1 MTAPLLLRGV
11 DLAAF
16 AVALVNR
23 LHTGGVVVAASGPAG
38 FVEALRHDWP
48 GTRSQLYWAARLT
61 LVNRVEDLAAFDAV
75 FEAVFADAVLGVD
88 PPGLKQSMGTTAAD
102 RPWCARPC
110 QASSRK
116 AACRGPPAPRR
127 SPPSTT
133 HAADIGIPDTLPSRI
148 VVRADEPFERFD
160 TDDLRLLGEW
170 LERCAGP
177 LAPAPQPASRTAPAR
192 QAD

>member
-75 FEAVFADAVLGVD
+75 FEAVFADAGAGPLIRRASA
-88 PPGLKQSMGTTAAD
+88 SMGTTAAAD
-102 RPWCARPC
+102 PGAPAVRVSATEGGLPWTTRP
-110 QASSRK
+110 ASI
-116 AACRGPPAPRR
+116 AAVEPT
-127 SPPSTT
+127 PPSI
-133 HAADIGIPDTLPSRI
+133 ADTRTLPSRL

-160 TDDLRLLGEW
+160 TGR
-170 LERCAGP
+170 P
-177 LAPAPQPASRTAPAR
+177 PAAR
-192 QAD
+192 

>member
-1 MTAPLLLRGV
+1 M
-11 DLAAF
+11 
-16 AVALVNR
+16 
-23 LHTGGVVVAASGPAG
+23 VAASGPAG

-61 LVNRVEDLAAFDAV
+61 LVNRAEDLAAFDAV

-88 PPGLKQSMGTTAAD
+88 PPGLKQSTGTTAATD
-102 RPWCARPC
+102 PSVPGRASVVAEGGLPWTTRP
-110 QASSRK
+110 ASIT
-116 AACRGPPAPRR
+116 AVDA
-127 SPPSTT
+127 

-170 LERCAGP
+170 LERSWPIIPGAAACVANRTGT
-177 LAPAPQPASRTAPAR
+177 ASGLTCGRP
-192 QAD
+192 